1 MQDLEVSGRIGYTKL
16 PMRSLHIIYASTSG
30 HTEYVVDVLKKYFDE
45 NAKDQLSVTCEIAEK
60 SKAEDLTKSDMLLLA
75 SGSWNV
81 GGREGLPNPHMGS
94 FLVKDAKDTNLAGK
108 ECLVIGLGDDRYK
121 ETARVTE
128 HLATFINSHGGHL
141 FVPPLVIVNE
151 PYEQEAVVHKWADKV
166 LSKLSS

>member
-1 MQDLEVSGRIGYTKL
+1 MK
-16 PMRSLHIIYASTSG
+16 SLHIIFASTSG
-30 HTEYVVDVLKKYFDE
+30 HTEYVVDVLKKYFAE
-45 NAKDQLSVTCEIAEK
+45 NAKAQISVTIEIAEK

-81 GGREGLPNPHMGS
+81 GGREGLPNPHMS
-94 FLVKDAKDTNLAGK
+94 ELLVKDAKDVDLGGK
-108 ECLVIGLGDDRYK
+108 ECLVIGLGDSRYR

-151 PYEQEAVVHKWADKV
+151 PYGQEAVVEKWGEKFIN
-166 LSKLSS
+166 KLSG